1 MATAPPCACGAPSP
15 SLRCPLALPL
25 PFASPHPAVRL
36 AAPPLLPR
44 RLAVSRRPRAASAL
58 EALVLESDDEETE
71 EDAAGLFQGEEW
83 AATADERDAVRSPEL
98 EVFELEELPEQ
109 WRRSRIAWL
118 CKELPAYKHS
128 TFTRI
133 LNAQRKWI
141 TQDDA
146 TYVAVHC
153 LRIRQNDAAFR
164 VSIQCPALS
173 PPSNS
178 PITFIDQLLLTLS
191 MSKCLLQAKVVAHQ
205 LFDESPNSYI
215 DTTH

>member
-1 MATAPPCACGAPSP
+1 M
-15 SLRCPLALPL
+15 
-25 PFASPHPAVRL
+25 
-36 AAPPLLPR
+36 
-44 RLAVSRRPRAASAL
+44 
-58 EALVLESDDEETE
+58 LESDDEEE
-71 EDAAGLFQGEEW
+71 EESGIGLFQGEEW

-146 TYVAVHC
+146 TYITVHC
-153 LRIRQNDAAFR
+153 LRIRHNAAAFR
-164 VSIQCPALS
+164 VSIQLFTIQYPALS
-173 PPSNS
+173 PPSNI
-178 PITFIDQLLLTLS
+178 PITCFINCFL
-191 MSKCLLQAKVVAHQ
+191 
-205 LFDESPNSYI
+205 N
-215 DTTH
+215 

>member
-1 MATAPPCACGAPSP
+1 MATAPPCTCACGAPSP

-25 PFASPHPAVRL
+25 PFSSPHPAVRL
-36 AAPPLLPR
+36 AAPPLLAR
-44 RLAVSRRPRAASAL
+44 RLAVSRPRAASAL
-58 EALVLESDDEETE
+58 EALVLESDDEDEDENEDE
-71 EDAAGLFQGEEW
+71 EAEESGAGLFQGEEW
-83 AATADERDAVRSPEL
+83 AATADERDAARSPEL

-153 LRIRQNDAAFR
+153 LRIRHNDAAFR
-164 VSIQCPALS
+164 VSIHYSVPRTVTSFQ
-173 PPSNS
+173 
-178 PITFIDQLLLTLS
+178 
-191 MSKCLLQAKVVAHQ
+191 
-205 LFDESPNSYI
+205 
-215 DTTH
+215 